1 MAELEVASETLRI
14 ESKVY
19 YSDLR
24 ANGRGCFVRLSERV
38 GSRPARGAAGS
49 SPTPPP
55 SEGGGDEAATPP
67 ATATAPAPEPTASR
81 NVVCL
86 PGPALPWF
94 SALLAY
100 YAEREPSKS
109 SSNRELPVENKICA
123 WKREKRMPA
132 RTPRSH
138 AAHSLTHPS
147 R

>member
-38 GSRPARGAAGS
+38 GSRPDRGAAGS

-86 PGPALPWF
+86 PGPALP
-94 SALLAY
+94 
-100 YAEREPSKS
+100 
-109 SSNRELPVENKICA
+109 
-123 WKREKRMPA
+123 
-132 RTPRSH
+132 
-138 AAHSLTHPS
+138 
-147 R
+147 